1 MATQTMQPNTSLGA
15 KWSFFIFSKKAK
27 LGTCLEPYSARS
39 FEKKA
44 GLGSLK
50 PSRLRKARDAD
61 LSTKAKQRNSLPSR
75 KLLSL
80 FRAPSKRNPVEPAPD
95 NSPKEEASALP
106 KTKFN
111 VQATYHQSVSKLRHT
126 QNRPLVQLLLI
137 NQMVARIRLEGQGFG
152 LSTLRRRSTPLIQF
166 NPEDDDVPIA
176 YLRNAPLKSP
186 SR

>member
-95 NSPKEEASALP
+95 NSPQRRGLC
-106 KTKFN
+106 F
-111 VQATYHQSVSKLRHT
+111 T
-126 QNRPLVQLLLI
+126 QNKI
-137 NQMVARIRLEGQGFG
+137 
-152 LSTLRRRSTPLIQF
+152 
-166 NPEDDDVPIA
+166 
-176 YLRNAPLKSP
+176 
-186 SR
+186 